1 MKTLATLDTIS
12 RWEKE
17 INNLGGYTESW
28 GLISVSSESP
38 ATISV
43 SDNVA
48 KGIFALAAGG
58 FSSVAAEDNLLGIP
72 PAQTVSV
79 ALYDSGDAHIDTFA
93 LNEGHGVYL
102 FGANGIE
109 TGTLSDASAWT
120 VCQASRTWQDKVDIA
135 HIVVEN
141 DILTNLFNRLSKYT
155 DTEIMDGITNI
166 ETMAIPV
173 DMKSLELI
181 YTDLA
186 NSGFNQM
193 YQAKAADYAR
203 RYNAEFRN
211 ALQRLNVDI
220 DGTGV
225 EPNRIV
231 TQGMLSR

>member
-1 MKTLATLDTIS
+1 MDTLATLQTIS

-17 INNLGGYTESW
+17 VNNLGGYTEKW
-28 GLISVSSESP
+28 GLISVSNESP

-48 KGIFALAAGG
+48 NGIFALAAGG
-58 FSSVAAEDNLLGIP
+58 FSSVAAKDNLLDIP

-79 ALYDSGDAHIDTFA
+79 ALYDSGNAHIDTFA

-109 TGTLSDASAWT
+109 TGTLSDASAWA

-141 DILTNLFNRLSKYT
+141 DVLTALYNRLSQYT
-155 DTEIMDGITNI
+155 DSEIIDAITNI
-166 ETMAIPV
+166 DTLAIAV
-173 DMKSLELI
+173 DMKTLELI
-181 YTDLA
+181 YTDLS
-186 NSGFNQM
+186 NSGFNQL
-193 YQAKAADYAR
+193 YQVKATEYAR
-203 RYNAEFRN
+203 RYAAELRS
-211 ALQRLNVDI
+211 AIQRLNINI
-220 DGTGV
+220 DGSAKD
-225 EPNRIV
+225 PNRIV

>member
-17 INNLGGYTESW
+17 INSLGGYTEQW
-28 GLISVSSESP
+28 GIASPSAEALVTIRSAVGTKLLMRNAIGIITES
-38 ATISV
+38 AII
-43 SDNVA
+43 DNVA
-48 KGIFALAAGG
+48 NVP
-58 FSSVAAEDNLLGIP
+58 VAQIIAFD
-72 PAQTVSV
+72 
-79 ALYDSGDAHIDTFA
+79 LYDGGTLLDTFL
-93 LNEGHGVYL
+93 LNEGQGVDL
-102 FGANGIE
+102 FGQNGGVCDI
-109 TGTLSDASAWT
+109 SSASAWL
-120 VCQASRTWQDKVDIA
+120 VCQATRTWQDKVDLA

-141 DILTNLFNRLSKYT
+141 DILTNLYNRLSKYT

-203 RYNAEFRN
+203 RYNTEFRS

-231 TQGMLSR
+231 TQGVLSR

>member
-17 INNLGGYTESW
+17 VNNLGGYTESW

-58 FSSVAAEDNLLGIP
+58 FSSVVAEDNLLGIP
-72 PAQTVSV
+72 PVQAVSV
-79 ALYDSGDAHIDTFA
+79 ALYDCGGAHIDTFA

-135 HIVVEN
+135 HLVVEN
-141 DILTNLFNRLSKYT
+141 DVLTALYNRLSQYT
-155 DTEIMDGITNI
+155 DSEIIDAITNI
-166 ETMAIPV
+166 DALAIAV
-173 DMKSLELI
+173 DMKALELI
-181 YTDLA
+181 YTDLS
-186 NSGFNQM
+186 NSGFNQL
-193 YQAKAADYAR
+193 YQVKATEYAR
-203 RYNAEFRN
+203 RYASELRS
-211 ALQRLNVDI
+211 AIQRININI
-220 DGTGV
+220 DGSAKD
-225 EPNRIV
+225 PNRIV